1 MNLKLSLPSA
11 NLSLPSSHLEIIE
24 GQEIAQEVLRTGR
37 RKPTLKP
44 VHASKAVQND
54 YMMQLKKL
62 VDRMNKDVQ
71 LALMPALK
79 SSESKYRGYTADSW
93 LDDIMR
99 SMNNLK
105 KQYSSTVLESFAEL
119 VSRRFVKQAD
129 NYNKRKSAVSFGINA
144 LGADSTQD
152 YLKFAIHNNVSLIKS
167 IPTQF
172 FGDIESA
179 VLNGIND
186 GASYKDLQDI
196 IERRY
201 NVTESRAR
209 LIARDQT
216 AKVNGQLT
224 ATRQVDAGIDKFEW
238 LTSDDERVRDS
249 HKDLEEDETEH
260 GRGVYLWSQPPRGLK
275 GRRIIPGFEFQ
286 CRCVAIPVVD

>member
-1 MNLKLSLPSA
+1 MNL
-11 NLSLPSSHLEIIE
+11 NLSAPSDRIEVIE
-24 GQEIAQEVLRTGR
+24 GQQIAQEVLRTGR

-44 VHASKAVQND
+44 IHPPKAVQNE
-54 YMMQLKKL
+54 YMMQLKRL
-62 VDRMNKDVQ
+62 VDKMNRDVQ
-71 LALMPALK
+71 TVLMPVLK
-79 SSESKYRGYTADSW
+79 SSEPKYRGYTADSW
-93 LDDIMR
+93 LDSIVMT
-99 SMNNLK
+99 MKNMK
-105 KQYSSTVLESFAEL
+105 TQYNSSVIESFAEMIA
-119 VSRRFVKQAD
+119 SKFVKQVD
-129 NYNKRKSAVSFGINA
+129 NYNKRKALPSFGINA
-144 LGADSTQD
+144 LGKDSTQD

-179 VLNGIND
+179 VLSGIND

-249 HKDLEEDETEH
+249 HKELEEDETEH
-260 GRGVYLWSQPPRGLK
+260 GRGVYLWSDPPRGLK
-275 GRRIIPGFEFQ
+275 NKRIIPGFEFQ